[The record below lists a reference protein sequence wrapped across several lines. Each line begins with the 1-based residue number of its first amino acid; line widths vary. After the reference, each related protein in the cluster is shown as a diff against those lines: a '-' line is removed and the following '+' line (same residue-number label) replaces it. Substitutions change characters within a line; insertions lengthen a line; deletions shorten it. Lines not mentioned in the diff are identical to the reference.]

1 MSAPSTLP
9 DVVSFGAAGDPDPA
23 RLGGKGASLVK
34 MVGLGLPVPP
44 GFILS
49 TDVGRGYLRDG
60 GLPGGVLADAER
72 ELRGL
77 ERALERRLGDPD
89 APLLVSVRS
98 GAPVSMPGMMDTIL
112 NVGLNDEVVEGLARD
127 TGDDEFAWGSY
138 ERLLD
143 SFATTVRGIS
153 AGVVEEALLD
163 APTTGLPPGDAA
175 RERTKALLALI
186 REEGGGDFP
195 QEPRAQVEEC
205 VNAVF
210 GSWNSPRAKAYR
222 KFRGVDDSI
231 GTACVV
237 QSMVFGNRHGAAPS
251 GSGVAFSRDPSTGAP
266 GSYGEILYD
275 AQGEDVVSGV
285 RDAEPLEALSA
296 RLPELGRQLE
306 DVMVSL
312 EREARDLIE
321 VEFTIELGKLWVLQT
336 RVAQRGGRAAVRI
349 AVDMVDEGL
358 IAEADAAER
367 VTDEQLDAA
376 RAPRFASAAP
386 DEDVLARGLASSPG
400 GAVGEAAFDAARAQ
414 AMADDGRKVVLV
426 RPTTSPTDVQGFIAS
441 VAVVTGRGGRTS
453 HAAVVARGMGRP
465 AVCGIGDVTVIDGG
479 RAARIG
485 EVEMREGTQIA
496 VDGDRGIVALTA
508 PPLADPQDDTYVTR
522 LNQWKATA
530 QT

>member
-1 MSAPSTLP
+1 MPATSTHP
-9 DVVSFGAAGDPDPA
+9 DVVAFDAAGGPDA
-23 RLGGKGASLVK
+23 QRLGGKGASLVK
-34 MVGLGLPVPP
+34 MVGLGMPVPP

-49 TDVGRGYLRDG
+49 TEIGRGYLRESALPAGVADG
-60 GLPGGVLADAER
+60 IER
-72 ELRGL
+72 ELRSL
-77 ERALERRLGDPD
+77 ERQLDRRLGDPD

-127 TGDDEFAWGSY
+127 SRDPEFAWSSY

-153 AGVVEEALLD
+153 AAVVEEALLD
-163 APTTGLPPGDAA
+163 APTAGLEPWQAS
-175 RERTKALLALI
+175 RERTRALRAVI
-186 REEGGGDFP
+186 SEQSGSEFP
-195 QEPRAQVEEC
+195 QSPHVQVTEC

-222 KFRGVDDSI
+222 KFRGIEDSI

-237 QSMVFGNRHGAAPS
+237 QSMVFGNRGGDRPS

-285 RDAEPLEALSA
+285 RDAEPLEALAA
-296 RLPELGRQLE
+296 RLPELARQLDE
-306 DVMVSL
+306 VLTTL
-312 EREARDLIE
+312 ERDARDLIE

-349 AVDMVDEGL
+349 AVDLVDEGL
-358 IAEADAAER
+358 IEPAEAAER
-367 VTDEQLDAA
+367 ISDEQLEAA

-386 DEDVLARGLASSPG
+386 DADVIARGLASSPG
-400 GAVGEAAFDAARAQ
+400 GAVGEATFDPARAQ
-414 AMADDGRKVVLV
+414 AMAEQGRKVVLI
-426 RPTTSPTDVQGFIAS
+426 RPTTSPADVQGFIAG

-465 AVCGIGDVTVIDGG
+465 AVCGIG
-479 RAARIG
+479 
-485 EVEMREGTQIA
+485 EVEVHDGAASATVAGVELSEGAAVA
-496 VDGDRGIVALTA
+496 VDGDRGLVATVA
-508 PPLADPQDDTYVTR
+508 PPFADLTDDPYVTR
-522 LNQWKATA
+522 LSEWRSA
-530 QT
+530 